1 MEKLTQQN
9 AVKILRV
16 LYPIWIIFGIFSL
29 TYVPSTLIVSS
40 DAVTTAS
47 NILANQLLFRTGI
60 VGSLITHIIFI
71 FGALFLYKLFE
82 PVNKEQSILMV
93 VLALVS
99 VPIAMLS
106 SLNLVA
112 ALYLLDSPE
121 QMMLFL
127 NLNAQGIV
135 IASIFWGLWLFPLGY
150 LIYKSGYFPKIIGLL
165 VIVAGIGYTLD
176 SFLKLLLPE
185 FEVILSVLE
194 IMTFGEIIFLIW
206 LLIKGAKL
214 PETKSFSP
222 VAVEKQAVKG

>member
-1 MEKLTQQN
+1 MEKLTQQKT
-9 AVKILRV
+9 VTVLRV

-82 PVNKEQSILMV
+82 PVNKKQSILMV
-93 VLALVS
+93 ILALVS
-99 VPIAMLS
+99 VPIAILS

-127 NLNAQGIV
+127 NLNA
-135 IASIFWGLWLFPLGY
+135 
-150 LIYKSGYFPKIIGLL
+150 
-165 VIVAGIGYTLD
+165 
-176 SFLKLLLPE
+176 
-185 FEVILSVLE
+185 
-194 IMTFGEIIFLIW
+194 
-206 LLIKGAKL
+206 
-214 PETKSFSP
+214 
-222 VAVEKQAVKG
+222 